1 MLVAMICAASAIC
14 AISTE
19 KALLLF
25 KAVAFSQK
33 NNTSIL
39 ITKLGLSRRQFYSMM
54 KKLIDTGLVRR
65 TRGKYQLTS
74 FGKVVFSAQA
84 KVEIAINNYWNL
96 KVLDSIMMSADKIH
110 LPTEE
115 CQAIIDKLIGNDEV
129 KTILVKKPD

>member
-1 MLVAMICAASAIC
+1 MICAASAIS
-14 AISTE
+14 AISTD

-33 NNTSIL
+33 NDTSIL
-39 ITKLGLSRRQFYSMM
+39 ITKLELSRRQFYSMM

-74 FGKVVFSAQA
+74 VVLSAQA

-115 CQAIIDKLIGNDEV
+115 RQAIIDKLIGNEEV
-129 KTILVKKPD
+129 KTVLIKKPD

>member
-1 MLVAMICAASAIC
+1 MICASSAIC

-33 NNTSIL
+33 NDTSIL

-115 CQAIIDKLIGNDEV
+115 CQAIIDKLIGNDGV

>member
-1 MLVAMICAASAIC
+1 MICAASAIS
-14 AISTE
+14 AISTD

-33 NNTSIL
+33 NDTSIL
-39 ITKLGLSRRQFYSMM
+39 ITKLELSRRQFYSMM

-115 CQAIIDKLIGNDEV
+115 RQAIIDKLIGNEEV
-129 KTILVKKPD
+129 KTVLIKKPD

>member
-1 MLVAMICAASAIC
+1 MICTASVIC

-33 NNTSIL
+33 NDTSIL

-65 TRGKYQLTS
+65 TTGKYQLTS
-74 FGKVVFSAQA
+74 FGRVVFSAQA

-96 KVLDSIMMSADKIH
+96 KVLDSIIMSADKIH
-110 LPTEE
+110 LHTEE

-129 KTILVKKPD
+129 KTMLVKKPD

>member
-1 MLVAMICAASAIC
+1 MICAASAIS

-33 NNTSIL
+33 NDTSIL
-39 ITKLGLSRRQFYSMM
+39 ITKLELSRRQFYSMM

-74 FGKVVFSAQA
+74 VVLSAQA

-115 CQAIIDKLIGNDEV
+115 RQAIIDKLIGNEEV
-129 KTILVKKPD
+129 KTVLIKKPY

>member
-1 MLVAMICAASAIC
+1 
-14 AISTE
+14 
-19 KALLLF
+19 
-25 KAVAFSQK
+25 
-33 NNTSIL
+33 
-39 ITKLGLSRRQFYSMM
+39 MM

-129 KTILVKKPD
+129 KTMLVKKPD

>member
-1 MLVAMICAASAIC
+1 MICAASAIS

-33 NNTSIL
+33 NDTSIL
-39 ITKLGLSRRQFYSMM
+39 ITKLGLSSRQFYSMI
-54 KKLIDTGLVRR
+54 KKLIDTGLVRI

-96 KVLDSIMMSADKIH
+96 KVLDSILMSADKIH

-129 KTILVKKPD
+129 KTMLVKKPD